1 MKFDICAIVLIGI
14 LGVTPLCYAQ
24 TSTEEVKQETQKR
37 L

>member
-24 TSTEEVKQETQKR
+24 TSTDKTR
-37 L
+37 S